1 MHAPHSLPHSKRR
14 TGRTRRIGKAW
25 RKALHG
31 SAALTLLLCGAA
43 HADAT
48 LPNGGR
54 VVLGS
59 ADLSSAP
66 GDNGGISHIT
76 QGGPHLIINWDSFNI
91 AEGKQVVFRQPYPS
105 AVALNRVIG
114 NSASQILGQ
123 LNANGQVF
131 LVNPNGILF
140 GPNSQINVGALAAS
154 TLALSN
160 RDFLGGRNYRYATQ
174 GKSARVVN
182 QGSLNARAGGFIAL
196 VGGQVDNQG
205 TMQAPGGTIAMAAGK
220 AVTLTRI
227 GNGALSV
234 QIDEAALD
242 TLARDGQALQALGTQ
257 SVSPA
262 LAEQAMLRAAVNDK
276 GLIEAATLTKQGS
289 LIVAVGQGAK
299 ITAGGVLDVSAHAGH
314 AGQIQLYGQT
324 VAVTGDLLARA
335 AGAGNGGRIT
345 LSGGQLSLA
354 DASQVDTRSAPGR
367 TGWLTL
373 ESNRIT
379 VAPDAAAGQTR
390 ISAAALARHLGRNN
404 VSLASTQADLQVN
417 EAVAWNNDHTLSLS
431 ARDNI
436 LLAADIQA
444 RGRRASLALAHGE
457 NADYRLGKDVKVT
470 LSGADAGFSL
480 NGQAYAVIHDARQLP
495 EMESNLAGRYVL
507 GNDIDASDTRN
518 WNQGSGF
525 RPVGQQEANSFRGT
539 LAGLGN
545 AIDGLYIKHDASR
558 QDSTFDNLGL
568 FGVSSGTVRDLDLK
582 DLYIASEHGARAIG
596 GLAGQ
601 NQGVIR
607 QVRASGRIASMN
619 SDAVGGLVGENRGL
633 ISHVSFDGEVTN
645 RNTADH
651 HGGNLGGL
659 AGMNSSKG
667 ARIEHAIA
675 RATVRGDDAAP
686 GGLVGVN
693 AAGAEISDSLATG
706 EVWSNNFL
714 AGGLVGLN
722 ADGRILRSEASGPVI
737 SNGKHHN
744 ILVGLNVGV
753 DSDIV
758 DSKAT
763 YTPAP

>member
-123 LNANGQVF
+123 LNANGQIF

-160 RDFLGGRNYRYATQ
+160 RDFLGGRDYRYATQ

-289 LIVAVGQGAK
+289 LIVAV
-299 ITAGGVLDVSAHAGH
+299 
-314 AGQIQLYGQT
+314 
-324 VAVTGDLLARA
+324 TGDLLARA
-335 AGAGNGGRIT
+335 AGAGN
-345 LSGGQLSLA
+345 SGQ
-354 DASQVDTRSAPGR
+354 
-367 TGWLTL
+367 
-373 ESNRIT
+373 
-379 VAPDAAAGQTR
+379 
-390 ISAAALARHLGRNN
+390 
-404 VSLASTQADLQVN
+404 
-417 EAVAWNNDHTLSLS
+417 
-431 ARDNI
+431 
-436 LLAADIQA
+436 
-444 RGRRASLALAHGE
+444 
-457 NADYRLGKDVKVT
+457 
-470 LSGADAGFSL
+470 
-480 NGQAYAVIHDARQLP
+480 
-495 EMESNLAGRYVL
+495 
-507 GNDIDASDTRN
+507 
-518 WNQGSGF
+518 
-525 RPVGQQEANSFRGT
+525 
-539 LAGLGN
+539 
-545 AIDGLYIKHDASR
+545 SR
-558 QDSTFDNLGL
+558 
-568 FGVSSGTVRDLDLK
+568 
-582 DLYIASEHGARAIG
+582 
-596 GLAGQ
+596 
-601 NQGVIR
+601 
-607 QVRASGRIASMN
+607 
-619 SDAVGGLVGENRGL
+619 
-633 ISHVSFDGEVTN
+633 
-645 RNTADH
+645 
-651 HGGNLGGL
+651 
-659 AGMNSSKG
+659 
-667 ARIEHAIA
+667 
-675 RATVRGDDAAP
+675 
-686 GGLVGVN
+686 
-693 AAGAEISDSLATG
+693 
-706 EVWSNNFL
+706 
-714 AGGLVGLN
+714 
-722 ADGRILRSEASGPVI
+722 
-737 SNGKHHN
+737 
-744 ILVGLNVGV
+744 
-753 DSDIV
+753 
-758 DSKAT
+758 
-763 YTPAP
+763 